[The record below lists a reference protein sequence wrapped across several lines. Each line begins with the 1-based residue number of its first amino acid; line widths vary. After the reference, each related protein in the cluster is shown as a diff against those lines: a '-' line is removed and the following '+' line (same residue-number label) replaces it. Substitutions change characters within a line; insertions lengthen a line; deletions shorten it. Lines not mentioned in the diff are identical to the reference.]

1 MLNYHPF
8 RPEKHPET
16 RGDAMAYHW
25 TLHIDAPPEKV
36 FDTLADVEHHPEWA
50 NERAK
55 LTMSPVSG
63 GPPALGATYRSQQ
76 VFAGKPQTA
85 DIEIVQFDRPSRFAF
100 AISQRKEGGGGKEV
114 HYTHTFVLSPESGG
128 TRLERT
134 TDGDGNPVVGFLAKP
149 AIMKDGRTSLG
160 NLKARV
166 EASS

>member
-1 MLNYHPF
+1 MLNYGLREPGR
-8 RPEKHPET
+8 RP
-16 RGDAMAYHW
+16 GDEGDPMAYHW

-50 NERAK
+50 NEKAK

-100 AISQRKEGGGGKEV
+100 AISQRKEGGGKEV
-114 HYTHTFVLSPESGG
+114 HYTHSFVLRPEGGG

-166 EASS
+166 EASP